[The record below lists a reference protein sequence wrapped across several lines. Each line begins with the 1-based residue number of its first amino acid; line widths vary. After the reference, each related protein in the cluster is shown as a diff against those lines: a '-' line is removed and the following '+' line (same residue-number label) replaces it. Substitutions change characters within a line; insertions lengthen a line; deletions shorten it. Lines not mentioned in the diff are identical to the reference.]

1 VTPRAGRAR
10 AYAVLALPYA
20 AASVLACAPAPVRV
34 DRSASAP
41 PAPPA
46 PPAAVTRGA
55 SSAGTIDEGGR
66 IVRVA
71 LAQNSATARVSATAG
86 EWRVYDVTGRSLVLR
101 VSNGS
106 AAFERKGAQ
115 LRAVDG
121 RGVPTVWQASP
132 LVARALTPGTVLT
145 YGGKRYRGELWL
157 HADGKDGVTV
167 VNRLPV
173 EDYLR
178 GVVPLELGTSASS
191 DAAALQAQAVAA
203 RSYVYVHMPEF
214 EPAAQAVRNAARAF
228 DVRSSVSDQVYGG
241 IDAEQRASSE
251 AIDATQGLVL
261 RYAGAVVSGPYSS
274 TCGGSTA
281 EAPEVWR
288 SPGQAY
294 LRRVS
299 DRVPGSDRHYC
310 DIAPRF
316 RWTRTYEAPALA
328 AVVDRYLR
336 QYAAGAGSARAGE
349 ARPGAVRALTVDERT
364 PSGRVGI
371 LGVSAEG
378 GRYTLRGNDIRFVL
392 RSAGGDILPS
402 TYFSVEPVQRADGRL
417 ERVTLRGQG
426 NGHGIGMCQWGAIG
440 RSRAGQDFRTIL
452 RTYYPGTTVERVD

>member
-1 VTPRAGRAR
+1 VTAGGRR
-10 AYAVLALPYA
+10 THAVLRLSYA
-20 AASVLACAPAPVRV
+20 ASFVLACAPGPARV
-34 DRSASAP
+34 DRERR
-41 PAPPA
+41 
-46 PPAAVTRGA
+46 PAARDAGPVPVARTAPRTA
-55 SSAGTIDEGGR
+55 TSAGTIDEGGR

-71 LAQNSATARVSATAG
+71 LVTNSAAARVSATAG

-101 VSNGS
+101 VSGGDAS
-106 AAFERKGAQ
+106 FERRGAQ
-115 LRAVDG
+115 LRAVDP
-121 RGVPTVWQASP
+121 RGVPTVWREGP
-132 LVARALTPGTVLT
+132 LVARPLTPGTVLT
-145 YGGKRYRGELWL
+145 HGGKRYRGELWV
-157 HADGKDGVTV
+157 HAEGKEGVTV

-178 GVVPLELGTSASS
+178 GVVPLELGTSAST
-191 DAAALQAQAVAA
+191 DASALQAQAVAA

-214 EPAAQAVRNAARAF
+214 EPAAQAVRNAARAY

-241 IDAEQRASSE
+241 IDAEQRASNA

-261 RYAGAVVSGPYSS
+261 RYAGSVVSGPYSS

-299 DRVPGSDRHYC
+299 DRVPGSERHYC

-316 RWTRTYEAPALA
+316 RWTRSFEPAALS

-336 QYAAGAGSARAGE
+336 PYAPGAPS
-349 ARPGAVRALTVDERT
+349 ARPGTVRALTVDERT

-371 LGVSAEG
+371 LGVSADG

-402 TYFSVEPVQRADGRL
+402 TYFSVDAVQRADGRL
-417 ERVTLRGQG
+417 ERLTLRGQG
-426 NGHGIGMCQWGAIG
+426 NGHGVGMCQWGAIG
-440 RSRAGQDFRTIL
+440 RARAGQDFRTIL
-452 RTYYPGTTVERVD
+452 STYYPGTTVERVD